1 MCSLEKRIRDL
12 IHFYVTENYNNY
24 LKVNQ
29 ITSILESDIPNVVE
43 QLYDQ
48 KKEHI
53 QVFVKSSLKV
63 MLEPAGEMPE
73 DYIINNLLSE
83 IFRDDTLCK
92 NRLTMEI
99 KVHQQKVQTGKVD
112 YNKI

>member
-12 IHFYVTENYNNY
+12 IHFYVKENYNHY
-24 LKVNQ
+24 LQVNQ
-29 ITSILESDIPNVVE
+29 ISFILESDIPNVVE
-43 QLYDQ
+43 GLYDQ
-48 KKEHI
+48 KKDHI
-53 QVFVKSSLKV
+53 LDFVKDSLKV
-63 MLEPAGEMPE
+63 MLKNEMPE

-99 KVHQQKVQTGKVD
+99 KLHQQKIQTGKVD
-112 YNKI
+112 YKKI

>member
-12 IHFYVTENYNNY
+12 IHFYIKENYNNY
-24 LKVNQ
+24 LTTNN

-43 QLYDQ
+43 MLYEQ

-53 QVFVKSSLKV
+53 QVFVKDSLKI
-63 MLEPAGEMPE
+63 MLKDEMPQE
-73 DYIINNLLSE
+73 YIINNLLSD

-92 NRLTMEI
+92 NRIITEI

-112 YNKI
+112 YKKI